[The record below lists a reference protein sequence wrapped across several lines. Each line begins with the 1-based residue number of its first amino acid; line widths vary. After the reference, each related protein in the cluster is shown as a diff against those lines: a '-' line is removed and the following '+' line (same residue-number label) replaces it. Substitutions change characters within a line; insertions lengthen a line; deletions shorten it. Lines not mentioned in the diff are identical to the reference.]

1 MKKVKWQEK
10 VKKFLGDLKNKIT
23 KFYQTNKKLAIA
35 LGAGVLVLIVLLG
48 VVLGTS
54 SKKTNGTTYTPVK
67 VTRGTITQ
75 TIDAVGNIEAVPS
88 AVMNWKT
95 SGVVGL
101 VNVKIGEQVNEGD
114 VLATLV
120 DSSVDSSILT
130 AQNDLLSAK
139 LSLETLKAGNMQ
151 LQTATQ
157 TLAEAKRAYDKELAG
172 RKWWIV
178 TGVSDAAIDAA
189 REKYYETKS
198 VFWNALQEYE
208 KLALAVK
215 QSNAQSAAVESTS
228 VAAAENAAVTQT
240 SSDQAATPVKTKEP
254 TDSLTI
260 ARDKAYE
267 TMKTSELAFNKAS
280 RNLNYLIGNGYG
292 NNNVVEQAFLEFDVA
307 KATLAEAE
315 ATWQAYK
322 DATPYIKAA
331 EAKVQALQN
340 TVNSAK
346 IIAPFSGTV
355 TDLLASK
362 GQTVAS
368 GEQALQLD
376 DVNNL
381 KITFSVSEVD
391 VNKMEAGQEAEI
403 TFAAIRNRTYHG
415 VVEQVGRAGSDSSG
429 VVQFYATIKMLDA
442 DEHVKPGFSASISI
456 IITKVE
462 DVLLVPSTAV
472 MSNAQNGK
480 SFVLASI
487 NGKNTPIEV
496 EIGSK
501 DDQYTQI
508 ISSSLKEGD
517 TVMIV
522 VSTSS
527 SDSASNR
534 AMFGIMS
541 GGFGGGEPP
550 RTPQTSGSSSG
561 SSSRN

>member
-101 VNVKIGEQVNEGD
+101 VNVKIGDQVKEGD

-130 AQNDLLSAK
+130 AQNDLLTAK
-139 LSLETLKAGNMQ
+139 LTLETLKAGNMQ

-157 TLAEAKRAYDKELAG
+157 ALAEAKRAYDKELAG
-172 RKWWIV
+172 REWWIV

-198 VFWNALQEYE
+198 VFWNAQQEYE

-215 QSNAQSAAVESTS
+215 QTDAQSAAVELTP
-228 VAAAENAAVTQT
+228 VAAAENTVVTQA
-240 SSDQAATPVKTKEP
+240 SSDQSTTPVETKEP
-254 TDSLTI
+254 NDLLTI

-267 TMKTSELAFNKAS
+267 TMKTTELAFNKAS

-322 DATPYIKAA
+322 DGTPYIKAA

-340 TVNSAK
+340 MVNFAK
-346 IIAPFSGTV
+346 IIAPFNGTV

-368 GEQALQLD
+368 GEEALQLD
-376 DVNNL
+376 DVNTL

-391 VNKMEAGQEAEI
+391 VNKLAIGQEAEI
-403 TFAAIRNRTYHG
+403 TFAAISGKTYHG

-456 IITKVE
+456 ITNKVE
-462 DVLLVPSTAV
+462 DVLLVPSAAV
-472 MSNAQNGK
+472 MTNAANTK
-480 SFVLASI
+480 SFVLVSI
-487 NGKNTPIEV
+487 NGKNTPVEV
-496 EIGSK
+496 EVGSR
-501 DDQYTQI
+501 DDSYTQI
-508 ISSSLKEGD
+508 SSSSLKEGD

-522 VSTSS
+522 VSISG

-534 AMFGIMS
+534 SMFNIMG
-541 GGFGGGEPP
+541 GGFGGGDPS
-550 RTPQTSGSSSG
+550 RMPQTSGSSN
-561 SSSRN
+561 RN

>member
-1 MKKVKWQEK
+1 MKKEKWQEK
-10 VKKFLGDLKNKIT
+10 LKKFLGDMT
-23 KFYQTNKKLAIA
+23 KRISGFYRSRRRLAIG
-35 LGAGVLVLIVLLG
+35 LTAGILVLVVLLG
-48 VVLGTS
+48 ILLGNS
-54 SKKTNGTTYTPVK
+54 SGKSNGTTYTPVK

-88 AVMNWKT
+88 AIINWKT
-95 SGVVGL
+95 SGVVGS
-101 VNVKIGEQVNEGD
+101 VYIKIGQQVKEGD

-130 AQNDLLSAK
+130 AQNDLLTAK
-139 LSLETLKAGNMQ
+139 LNLETLKAGNMQ

-157 TLAEAKRAYDKELAG
+157 ALAEAKRAYDKELAG
-172 RKWWIV
+172 RKWWVI
-178 TGVSDAAIDAA
+178 TGVSDAAIDSA
-189 REKYYETKS
+189 RLKYYETKS
-198 VFWNALQEYE
+198 VFWNAQQEYE
-208 KLALAVK
+208 KLALAIK
-215 QSNAQSAAVESTS
+215 QPNAQSPTVESTPF
-228 VAAAENAAVTQT
+228 AAAENAVVSQT
-240 SSDQAATPVKTKEP
+240 SSDQAATPVETKEP
-254 TDSLTI
+254 TDLLTI

-267 TMKTSELAFNKAS
+267 TMKTTELAFNKAS

-307 KATLAEAE
+307 KAALAEAE

-340 TVNSAK
+340 TVNSSK
-346 IIAPFSGTV
+346 IIAPFNGTV
-355 TDLLASK
+355 TDLLASQ

-368 GEQALQLD
+368 GEEALQLD
-376 DVNNL
+376 DVNTL

-391 VNKMEAGQEAEI
+391 VNKLAIGQEAEI
-403 TFAAIRNRTYHG
+403 TFAAISGKTYHG

-456 IITKVE
+456 ITNKVE
-462 DVLLVPSTAV
+462 DVLLVPSAAV
-472 MSNAQNGK
+472 MTNAASTK
-480 SFVLASI
+480 SFVLVSI
-487 NGKNTPIEV
+487 NGKNTPVEV
-496 EIGSK
+496 EVGSK
-501 DDQYTQI
+501 DDTFTQI
-508 ISSSLKEGD
+508 TSSSLKEGD

-522 VSTSS
+522 VSISG

-534 AMFGIMS
+534 SMFNIMG

-550 RTPQTSGSSSG
+550 RMPQTSGSSN
-561 SSSRN
+561 RN

>member
-1 MKKVKWQEK
+1 MKKEKWQEK
-10 VKKFLGDLKNKIT
+10 LKNFLGDMT
-23 KFYQTNKKLAIA
+23 KRVSGYYRSKRKLAIGLTA
-35 LGAGVLVLIVLLG
+35 VVLVLVVLL
-48 VVLGTS
+48 VILLGNYS
-54 SKKTNGTTYTPVK
+54 GKSNGTTYTPVK

-88 AVMNWKT
+88 AIMNWKT
-95 SGVVGL
+95 SGVVGS
-101 VNVKIGEQVNEGD
+101 VNVKIGDQVKEGD

-130 AQNDLLSAK
+130 AQNDLLTAK
-139 LSLETLKAGNMQ
+139 LTLETLKAGNMQ

-157 TLAEAKRAYDKELAG
+157 ALAEAKRSYDKELAG
-172 RKWWIV
+172 REWWIV

-198 VFWNALQEYE
+198 VFWNAQQEYE

-215 QSNAQSAAVESTS
+215 QVGIQSAAVELTPA
-228 VAAAENAAVTQT
+228 AAAENAAVSQT
-240 SSDQAATPVKTKEP
+240 SSDQAATPVETKEP
-254 TDSLTI
+254 ADALTAI
-260 ARDKAYE
+260 RDKAYE
-267 TMKTSELAFNKAS
+267 TMKTAELAFNKAS

-340 TVNSAK
+340 SVKSAK

-368 GEQALQLD
+368 GEKALQLD
-376 DVNNL
+376 DVNTL

-391 VNKMEAGQEAEI
+391 VNKLAIGQEAEI
-403 TFAAIRNRTYHG
+403 TFAAISGKTYHG

-456 IITKVE
+456 ITNKVE
-462 DVLLVPSTAV
+462 DVLLVPSAAV
-472 MSNAQNGK
+472 MTNDANTK
-480 SFVLASI
+480 SFVLVSI
-487 NGKNTPIEV
+487 NGKNTPVEIEV
-496 EIGSK
+496 GSK
-501 DDQYTQI
+501 DDTYTQI
-508 ISSSLKEGD
+508 SSSSLKEGD

-522 VSTSS
+522 VSISG

-534 AMFGIMS
+534 SMFNIMG

-550 RTPQTSGSSSG
+550 RIPQASGSSN
-561 SSSRN
+561 RN

>member
-1 MKKVKWQEK
+1 MIKRVS
-10 VKKFLGDLKNKIT
+10 G
-23 KFYQTNKKLAIA
+23 FYRSKRKLAIG
-35 LGAGVLVLIVLLG
+35 LTVVGLVLVVLLG
-48 VVLGTS
+48 ILLGNTS
-54 SKKTNGTTYTPVK
+54 GKSNGTTYTPVK

-88 AVMNWKT
+88 AILNWKT
-95 SGVVGL
+95 SGVVGS
-101 VNVKIGEQVNEGD
+101 VKVKIGDQVKEGD
-114 VLATLV
+114 ILATLV

-130 AQNDLLSAK
+130 AQNDLLAAK

-151 LQTATQ
+151 FQTATQ
-157 TLAEAKRAYDKELAG
+157 ALAEAKRAYDKELAG

-178 TGVSDAAIDAA
+178 TGVSDAAIDDA
-189 REKYYETKS
+189 RAKYYETKS
-198 VFWNALQEYE
+198 VFWNAQQEYE

-215 QSNAQSAAVESTS
+215 QSGAQSATVESIPDGS
-228 VAAAENAAVTQT
+228 AENTAVSQI
-240 SSDQAATPVKTKEP
+240 SSDQPVTPMGTK
-254 TDSLTI
+254 DSIDVLTA

-267 TMKTSELAFNKAS
+267 TMKTAELAFNKAS

-340 TVNSAK
+340 TVNSSK
-346 IIAPFSGTV
+346 IIAPFNGTV
-355 TDLLASK
+355 TDLLASQ

-376 DVNNL
+376 DVNSL

-391 VNKMEAGQEAEI
+391 VNKLEIGQEAEI
-403 TFAAIRNRTYHG
+403 TFAAISGKTYHG

-456 IITKVE
+456 ITNKVE
-462 DVLLVPSTAV
+462 DVLLVPNAAV
-472 MSNAQNGK
+472 MTNAATKK
-480 SFVLASI
+480 SFVLVSI
-487 NGKNTPIEV
+487 NGKNTPVEV
-496 EIGSK
+496 EVGSK
-501 DDQYTQI
+501 DDTFTQVS
-508 ISSSLKEGD
+508 SSSLKEGD

-522 VSTSS
+522 VSISG

-534 AMFGIMS
+534 SMFSIMG

-550 RTPQTSGSSSG
+550 RMPQTSGSSN
-561 SSSRN
+561 RN

>member
-1 MKKVKWQEK
+1 MKKEKWQEK
-10 VKKFLGDLKNKIT
+10 MKNFLGEMT
-23 KFYQTNKKLAIA
+23 KRVSGFYRSKRKLAIG
-35 LGAGVLVLIVLLG
+35 LTAGVLVLVVLLG
-48 VVLGTS
+48 IVLGNS
-54 SKKTNGTTYTPVK
+54 FGKSNGTTYTPVK

-88 AVMNWKT
+88 AVLNWKT
-95 SGVVGL
+95 SGVVGS
-101 VNVKIGEQVNEGD
+101 VNVKIGDPVKEGD
-114 VLATLV
+114 ILATLV

-130 AQNDLLSAK
+130 AQNDLLTAK

-157 TLAEAKRAYDKELAG
+157 ALAEAKRSYNKELAG
-172 RKWWIV
+172 REWWIV

-198 VFWNALQEYE
+198 VFWNSQQEYE

-215 QSNAQSAAVESTS
+215 QTGAQSVVVESTPVAAVENS
-228 VAAAENAAVTQT
+228 AASQI
-240 SSDQAATPVKTKEP
+240 SSEAAATPVEAKEQ
-254 TDSLTI
+254 TDALTI

-267 TMKTSELAFNKAS
+267 TMKTTELAFNKAS

-307 KATLAEAE
+307 KAALAEAE

-346 IIAPFSGTV
+346 IIAPFNGTV
-355 TDLLASK
+355 TDLLVSQ

-368 GEQALQLD
+368 GEEALQLD
-376 DVNNL
+376 DVNTL

-391 VNKMEAGQEAEI
+391 VNKLAIGQEAEI
-403 TFAAIRNRTYHG
+403 TFAAISGKTYHG

-429 VVQFYATIKMLDA
+429 VVLFYATIKMLDA
-442 DEHVKPGFSASISI
+442 DSQVKPGFSASISI
-456 IITKVE
+456 ITNKVE
-462 DVLLVPSTAV
+462 DVLLVPSAAV
-472 MSNAQNGK
+472 MTNAANTK
-480 SFVLASI
+480 SFVLVSI
-487 NGKNTPIEV
+487 NGKNTPVEV
-496 EIGSK
+496 EVGSK
-501 DDQYTQI
+501 DDSYTQI
-508 ISSSLKEGD
+508 SSSSLKEGE

-522 VSTSS
+522 VSISG

-534 AMFGIMS
+534 SMFNIMG

-550 RTPQTSGSSSG
+550 RMPQTSGSSN
-561 SSSRN
+561 RN

>member
-1 MKKVKWQEK
+1 MKKEKWQEK
-10 VKKFLGDLKNKIT
+10 LKKFLGDMKKRVSE
-23 KFYQTNKKLAIA
+23 FYRSKRKLAIG
-35 LGAGVLVLIVLLG
+35 LTTGVLVLVVLLG
-48 VVLGTS
+48 ILLGNS
-54 SKKTNGTTYTPVK
+54 SGESNGTTYTPVK

-88 AVMNWKT
+88 AVLNWKT
-95 SGVVGL
+95 SGVVGS

-157 TLAEAKRAYDKELAG
+157 ALAEAKRAYDKELAG
-172 RKWWIV
+172 REWWIV

-198 VFWNALQEYE
+198 VFWNAQQEYE

-215 QSNAQSAAVESTS
+215 QTDAQSAAVELTP
-228 VAAAENAAVTQT
+228 VAAAENTVVTQA
-240 SSDQAATPVKTKEP
+240 SSDQSTTPVETKEP
-254 TDSLTI
+254 NDLLTI

-267 TMKTSELAFNKAS
+267 TMKTTELAFNKAS

-322 DATPYIKAA
+322 DGTPYIKAA

-340 TVNSAK
+340 MVNSAK
-346 IIAPFSGTV
+346 IIAPFNGTV

-368 GEQALQLD
+368 GEEALQLD
-376 DVNNL
+376 DVNTL

-391 VNKMEAGQEAEI
+391 VNKLAIGQEAEI
-403 TFAAIRNRTYHG
+403 TFAAISGKTYHG

-456 IITKVE
+456 ITNKVE
-462 DVLLVPSTAV
+462 DVLLVPSAAV
-472 MSNAQNGK
+472 MTNAANTK
-480 SFVLASI
+480 SFVLVSI
-487 NGKNTPIEV
+487 NGKNTPVEV
-496 EIGSK
+496 EVGSR
-501 DDQYTQI
+501 DDSYTQI
-508 ISSSLKEGD
+508 SSSSLKEGD

-522 VSTSS
+522 VSISG

-534 AMFGIMS
+534 SMFNIMG
-541 GGFGGGEPP
+541 GGFGGGDPS
-550 RTPQTSGSSSG
+550 RMPQTSGSSN
-561 SSSRN
+561 RN

>member
-1 MKKVKWQEK
+1 MKKEKWQEK
-10 VKKFLGDLKNKIT
+10 LKKFLGDMT
-23 KFYQTNKKLAIA
+23 KRVSGFYRSKRKLAIG
-35 LGAGVLVLIVLLG
+35 LTAGVLVLVVLLG
-48 VVLGTS
+48 IVLGNS
-54 SKKTNGTTYTPVK
+54 SGKSNGTTYTPVK

-88 AVMNWKT
+88 AVLNWKT
-95 SGVVGL
+95 SGVVGS
-101 VNVKIGEQVNEGD
+101 VNVKIGDQVKEGD

-130 AQNDLLSAK
+130 AQNDLLTAK
-139 LSLETLKAGNMQ
+139 LTLETLKAGNMQ

-157 TLAEAKRAYDKELAG
+157 ALAEAKRSYDKEIAG
-172 RKWWIV
+172 REWWIV

-198 VFWNALQEYE
+198 VFWNAQQEYE
-208 KLALAVK
+208 KLALTAK
-215 QSNAQSAAVESTS
+215 LSTAQSATVEPTT
-228 VAAAENAAVTQT
+228 VTVIENAASPQTTSDQVTT
-240 SSDQAATPVKTKEP
+240 SNASDESSDA
-254 TDSLTI
+254 LTA

-267 TMKTSELAFNKAS
+267 TMKTTELAFNKAS

-340 TVNSAK
+340 SVNSAK

-368 GEQALQLD
+368 GEEALQLD
-376 DVNNL
+376 DVNTL

-391 VNKMEAGQEAEI
+391 VNKLAIGQEAEI
-403 TFAAIRNRTYHG
+403 TFAAISGKTYHG

-456 IITKVE
+456 ITNKVE
-462 DVLLVPSTAV
+462 DVLLVPSAAV
-472 MSNAQNGK
+472 MTNDANTK
-480 SFVLASI
+480 SFVLVSI
-487 NGKNTPIEV
+487 NGKNTPVEIEV
-496 EIGSK
+496 GSK
-501 DDQYTQI
+501 DDTYTQI
-508 ISSSLKEGD
+508 SSSSLKEGD

-522 VSTSS
+522 VSISG

-534 AMFGIMS
+534 SMFNIMG

-550 RTPQTSGSSSG
+550 RIPQTSGSSN
-561 SSSRN
+561 RN

>member
-1 MKKVKWQEK
+1 MKKEKWQEK
-10 VKKFLGDLKNKIT
+10 LKKFLGDMKKRVSE
-23 KFYQTNKKLAIA
+23 FYRSKRKLAIG
-35 LGAGVLVLIVLLG
+35 LTTGVLVLVVLLG
-48 VVLGTS
+48 ILLGNS
-54 SKKTNGTTYTPVK
+54 SGESNGTTYTPVK

-88 AVMNWKT
+88 AVLNWKT
-95 SGVVGL
+95 SGVVGS

-157 TLAEAKRAYDKELAG
+157 ALAEAKRAYDKELAG
-172 RKWWIV
+172 REWWIV

-198 VFWNALQEYE
+198 VFWNAQQEYE

-215 QSNAQSAAVESTS
+215 QTDAQSAAVELTP
-228 VAAAENAAVTQT
+228 VAAAENTVVTQA
-240 SSDQAATPVKTKEP
+240 SSDQSTTPVETKEP
-254 TDSLTI
+254 NDLLTI

-267 TMKTSELAFNKAS
+267 TMKTTELAFNKAS

-322 DATPYIKAA
+322 DGTPYIKAA

-340 TVNSAK
+340 MVNSAK
-346 IIAPFSGTV
+346 IIAPFNGTV

-368 GEQALQLD
+368 GEEALQLD
-376 DVNNL
+376 DVNTL

-391 VNKMEAGQEAEI
+391 VNKLAIGQEAEI
-403 TFAAIRNRTYHG
+403 TFAAISGKTYHG
-415 VVEQVGRAGSDSSG
+415 VMEQVGRAGGDSSG

-456 IITKVE
+456 ITNKVE
-462 DVLLVPSTAV
+462 DVLLVPSAAV
-472 MSNAQNGK
+472 MTNAANTK
-480 SFVLASI
+480 SFVLVSI
-487 NGKNTPIEV
+487 NGKNTPVEV
-496 EIGSK
+496 EVGSR
-501 DDQYTQI
+501 DDSYTQI
-508 ISSSLKEGD
+508 SSSSLKEGD

-522 VSTSS
+522 VSISG

-534 AMFGIMS
+534 SMFNIMG
-541 GGFGGGEPP
+541 GGFGGGDPS
-550 RTPQTSGSSSG
+550 RMPQTSGSSN
-561 SSSRN
+561 RN